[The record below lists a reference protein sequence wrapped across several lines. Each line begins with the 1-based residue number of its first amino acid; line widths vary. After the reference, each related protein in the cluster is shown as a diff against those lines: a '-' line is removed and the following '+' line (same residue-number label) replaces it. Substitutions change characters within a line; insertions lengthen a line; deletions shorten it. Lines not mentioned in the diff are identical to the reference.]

1 MLRVLLVD
9 DEPFIV
15 HGLAVLIDWEREG
28 YKIVGTAANGMEAL
42 WYLRENEVDLII
54 ADIKM
59 PIMTGIELLEKIR
72 TEKIS
77 EAYFVIL
84 SGYNDFNYAQQAIR
98 YDCMDYVL
106 KPIRQE
112 ELTAVLRNAAS
123 LHETSQQKIM
133 ESQKQEKAYLA
144 RNVIS
149 LLTGKYDELN
159 LLYVREHLQ
168 LSEGIRYID
177 IEIDDMGLKEELR
190 DENKRVLQRKLYQ
203 HCMEYLDERN
213 SSHCIFDVSNHE
225 KGFDIGFIYC
235 NHMAREQ
242 NLDEQSYLNQF
253 LDYVQ
258 TNLEVP
264 IIMFVGSM
272 VDDIKLIERSYKTAA
287 VARSFQAFRAS
298 QNIHY
303 YEEEHVKNTSGRVLC
318 KKILDELIHEIE
330 RNNPKGIEQCIDQL
344 YEKMNQIGT
353 DSSIVNLNINYLLF
367 QLIHLAAE
375 QDSNVNQEEI
385 MQKISANTFGST
397 TMRGSKGHLNHFA
410 VDYGEY
416 LIQLRKNV
424 SGGVLVDIEREIREH
439 YDENL
444 TLKDLSGKYFV
455 NSAYLGQIFRKK
467 YGISFKDYL
476 NNYRAEQAASLLL
489 RTDKRVYEIA
499 EEVGYRD
506 LDYFIN
512 RFITI
517 KGCTPAK
524 YRKQYRDTAVKK

>member
-15 HGLAVLIDWEREG
+15 QGLAVLIDWEKEG
-28 YKIVGTAANGMEAL
+28 YEIVSRAANGIEAL
-42 WYLRENEVDLII
+42 WYLKENEVDLII

-112 ELTAVLRNAAS
+112 ELTAVLRKAAS

-149 LLTGKYDELN
+149 LLTGKYDQLN

-168 LSEGIRYID
+168 LSEGIRYIG
-177 IEIDDMGLKEELR
+177 IEIDDLGLEEELS
-190 DENKRVLQRKLYQ
+190 DENKRKLQRKLYQ
-203 HCMEYLDERN
+203 NCMEYLGEHY

-225 KGFDIGFIYC
+225 KGYDIGFLYC
-235 NHMAREQ
+235 NPMAKEKDLSEQ
-242 NLDEQSYLNQF
+242 DYLNQF
-253 LDYVQ
+253 LGAIQ
-258 TNLEVP
+258 TNMEVP
-264 IIMFVGSM
+264 IVMFVGSL
-272 VDDIKLIERSYKTAA
+272 VEDIEKIEKSYKTAA
-287 VARSFQAFRAS
+287 VAKSFQAFRAS
-298 QNIHY
+298 QNIY
-303 YEEEHVKNTSGRVLC
+303 YYVEENNTSGTVLC

-330 RNNPKGIEQCIDQL
+330 RNNREGIERCIDQL
-344 YEKMNQIGT
+344 YEKMNRMGI
-353 DSSIVNLNINYLLF
+353 DSGMVSLNINYLLF
-367 QLIHLAAE
+367 QLIHLATE

-385 MQKISANTFGST
+385 MHRISASAFGGG
-397 TMRGSKGHLNHFA
+397 TMRGSKGHLNRFA

-416 LIQLRKNV
+416 LIQIRRNV
-424 SGGVLVDIEREIREH
+424 SGGVLIDIEREIREH

-444 TLKDLSGKYFV
+444 TLKELSRKYFV

-467 YGISFKDYL
+467 YGMSFKDYL
-476 NNYRAEQAASLLL
+476 NNYRVEQAASLLL

-499 EEVGYRD
+499 EEVGYRN

-512 RFITI
+512 RFIAV

-524 YRKQYRDTAVKK
+524 YRKQSRDIVIK